1 MILMQL
7 RDRMKVAQGT
17 TSLTILKVGVLAS
30 ISSTLVTTM
39 GMEMAQI

>member
-7 RDRMKVAQGT
+7 RDQMKVGQAT
-17 TSLTILKVGVLAS
+17 TSLTILKVAVLAL

-39 GMEMAQI
+39 GMAQT